1 MSHEQ
6 LFSSSIAKI
15 SRAEALINE
24 LEVDFHKFNE
34 SKPYKLVHE
43 HDLSTEEIILVY
55 YPSGNIPVKWPVIIG
70 EIIFLLRSSLDI
82 AIYELT
88 ERKLGNPLS
97 DTEFPIFQERS
108 IFFETKKDGQP
119 SRRSGLYKIR
129 GLHQK
134 TINTIE
140 TIQPYNTHATGSASV
155 LGLLHEM
162 NIVDK
167 HRKLHLCRR
176 LAQSTEIMLIK
187 DAEGIVSW
195 GIGFGADLDQ
205 RAVITRMKLLSG
217 LDNQE
222 YFSTNLKI
230 EIEFDQQTSIEFK
243 KTESV
248 MKILKMLVV
257 GVNKTLSL
265 LEESL

>member
-1 MSHEQ
+1 MSLEQ
-6 LFSSSIAKI
+6 LFSSSSAKI
-15 SRAEALINE
+15 SRAEDLIKG
-24 LEVDFHKFNE
+24 LEADFHLFNE
-34 SKPYKLVHE
+34 SKPYKLIHE

-55 YPSGNIPVKWPVIIG
+55 YPTGNIPVKWPVIIG

-88 ERKLGNPLS
+88 ERELGNPLS
-97 DTEFPIFQERS
+97 DTEFPIFQDRS
-108 IFFETKKDGQP
+108 NFFETKKDGQP

-129 GLHQK
+129 GLRQK
-134 TINTIE
+134 TINIID
-140 TIQPYNTHATGSASV
+140 TIQPYNIHESGSASV

-176 LAQSTEIMLIK
+176 LAQSAEIILIK
-187 DAEGIVSW
+187 DAEGMVSW

-205 RAVITRMKLLSG
+205 RAVITRMKLLTG

-222 YFSTNLKI
+222 YFSANLKI
-230 EIEFDQQTSIEFK
+230 EIEFDQKTSIEFK
-243 KTESV
+243 KSENV
-248 MKILKMLVV
+248 MKVLKMLVN
-257 GVNKTLSL
+257 GVKKTLSL